1 MRYYMNCGAG
11 TGVGIKRWP
20 GAPLRHLSAS
30 FPRSF
35 SPALQI
41 ITTGGIMGYR
51 FTGLTTACQQ
61 DWRAYIEYDV
71 GLLRSAEMLPKAM

>member
-1 MRYYMNCGAG
+1 
-11 TGVGIKRWP
+11 
-20 GAPLRHLSAS
+20 
-30 FPRSF
+30 
-35 SPALQI
+35 
-41 ITTGGIMGYR
+41 MGYR